1 MPHLSYEDTQRFGN
15 LPKVPQLLGGRAKI
29 GCTGPDSKAVSCL
42 EQRLIHICPVSL
54 EYLFCH
60 ACLCQGMG
68 GIQGCADE
76 GGENEQEAWRREF
89 SNWALSAALYQPCL
103 PPRLDYGTGVY
114 QIFVAG

>member
-1 MPHLSYEDTQRFGN
+1 M
-15 LPKVPQLLGGRAKI
+15 PKVPQLLGGGAKI

-42 EQRLIHICPVSL
+42 EQRLIHICPVLL
-54 EYLFCH
+54 EYLFRY

-89 SNWALSAALYQPCL
+89 SNWALSAAFYQPCL
-103 PPRLDYGTGVY
+103 PPCLDYGTGVY
-114 QIFVAG
+114 QIFLAG